1 MCLLPSYIKT
11 AYSSLCLSRER
22 DRIYVLKQDTICDT
36 EQDVWNDLLEY
47 KIASI
52 YVSAYNISGD
62 VMKDKGYNT
71 FLANRGL

>member
-1 MCLLPSYIKT
+1 M
-11 AYSSLCLSRER
+11 
-22 DRIYVLKQDTICDT
+22 CDT